1 MECGW
6 RFLSVLFLGRLLTK
20 LLNSLI
26 HGDLREESNWKG
38 HSYRRNVSDDCET
51 VT

>member
-38 HSYRRNVSDDCET
+38 HSIDAMCLMIEKQ
-51 VT
+51 